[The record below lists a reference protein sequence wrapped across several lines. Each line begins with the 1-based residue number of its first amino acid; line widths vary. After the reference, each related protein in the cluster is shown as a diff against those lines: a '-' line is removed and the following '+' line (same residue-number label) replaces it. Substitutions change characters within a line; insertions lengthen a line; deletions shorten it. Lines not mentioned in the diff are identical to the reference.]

1 MVATPPVRLVI
12 DTMRHDDLH
21 AVQAIEKSSF
31 RTPWPP
37 HAYRQELETNR
48 LAHYLVVRVDDEVIA
63 YGGLW
68 LMVDEAHV
76 TTFAVPPRPRPR
88 RIRGR
93 LPPALPLPA
102 GAPGAPG
109 GAPPGP

>member
-37 HAYRQELETNR
+37 HAYRQELQTNR
-48 LAHYLVVRVDDEVIA
+48 LPHYLVVRVADEGNA
-63 YGGLW
+63 DGGPG
-68 LMVDEAHV
+68 VGDAEAHGPR
-76 TTFAVPPRPRPR
+76 VPGQPRRRPR
-88 RIRGR
+88 RGGARVP
-93 LPPALPLPA
+93 LPPPH
-102 GAPGAPG
+102 
-109 GAPPGP
+109 PPGRRG